1 MQGILIQY
9 SYDGDE
15 NDWQKAVDG
24 FLANIA
30 ADDRLVGRFNYRVF
44 QKNEDGSRVHLGTW
58 DTDETLGHLQ
68 SQPFF
73 KEFSGAVKAMSG
85 DTLQAQRLTGKAL
98 SAL

>member
-15 NDWQKAVDG
+15 AIWQQAVDG

-30 ADDRLVGRFNYRVF
+30 ADSRLKDCFNYRVF
-44 QKNEDGSRVHLGTW
+44 QKNEDCTRVHLGTW
-58 DTDETLGHLQ
+58 DNEDTLGHLQ

-73 KEFSGAVKAMSG
+73 KEFAGTLKGMAG
-85 DTLQAQRLTGKAL
+85 DSLVAQRLTGKAL

>member
-15 NDWQKAVDG
+15 AAWQEAVDG
-24 FLANIA
+24 FLGNIA
-30 ADDRLVGRFNYRVF
+30 ADSRLRDRFNYRVF
-44 QKNEDGSRVHLGTW
+44 QKNEDGTRVHIGTW
-58 DTDETLGHLQ
+58 DVDETLAHLQ

-73 KEFSGAVKAMSG
+73 KEFSGTLKGMAG
-85 DTLQAQRLTGKAL
+85 DSLAAQRLTGKAL